1 MYGPKLHLTS
11 TVSGDQ
17 NFKLAKLLRLN
28 LLLYKNAEFISLV
41 QLYSGWTT
49 TNLTDFLIFRLTTG
63 RGEGHQTRDVP
74 SQRIAGKGRTGPEE
88 QQQRH
93 RQCHHGKLVLQ
104 LYSCYGHWKL
114 FLDYLFHQWRY
125 TRRSYMR
132 YYHENIIT
140 PIMCSLSSL
149 LWWLFSM
156 TFVLLNLLKPVFLP
170 LKRAFF
176 LSFTN
181 LSVGQIT
188 PALFIYI
195 CLFLCRNWQCRRT
208 QKSGLKW
215 DADII
220 FSIICTLYSQAK

>member
-1 MYGPKLHLTS
+1 MNHYYPNWFS
-11 TVSGDQ
+11 
-17 NFKLAKLLRLN
+17 
-28 LLLYKNAEFISLV
+28 EFFI
-41 QLYSGWTT
+41 
-49 TNLTDFLIFRLTTG
+49 DETG
-63 RGEGHQTRDVP
+63 
-74 SQRIAGKGRTGPEE
+74 
-88 QQQRH
+88 
-93 RQCHHGKLVLQ
+93 QCHHGKLVLKH
-104 LYSCYGHWKL
+104 YSCYGHWKL

-156 TFVLLNLLKPVFLP
+156 TSVLLNLLKPVFLP

-195 CLFLCRNWQCRRT
+195 CLFLCTNWQCRRT